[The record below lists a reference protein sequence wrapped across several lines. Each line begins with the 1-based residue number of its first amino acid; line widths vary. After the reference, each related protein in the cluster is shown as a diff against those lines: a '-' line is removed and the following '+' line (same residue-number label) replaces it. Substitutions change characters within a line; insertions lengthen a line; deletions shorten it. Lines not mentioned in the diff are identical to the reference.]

1 MDTVLPDF
9 TRLYCSFARKL
20 STDVQYWSLLQPV
33 FRIWILLISL
43 LTFRMPTKK
52 FCCLNFFFFFNFWR
66 YIYIIFKDKKSK
78 KKSQSRRNQGFSS
91 YFCLVTEGS
100 GSKPLTNGSGSG
112 SRRPKNMW
120 IRNTG
125 RKNAEYAERN
135 FHVQQCLMKL
145 KGQYFKKIKWGII
158 NCPNKNKN
166 FIFLLLLT

>member
-78 KKSQSRRNQGFSS
+78 KKSQSSRNQGFSY
-91 YFCLVTEGS
+91 YFCLVIEGS
-100 GSKPLTNGSGSG
+100 ESGSIPLTNDPDPDPGGPKTCGSGGFGPDSHPDPQHWLQLTRKIDLIYFQNWACSG
-112 SRRPKNMW
+112 CSRRV
-120 IRNTG
+120 TG
-125 RKNAEYAERN
+125 TPWRPAA
-135 FHVQQCLMKL
+135 
-145 KGQYFKKIKWGII
+145 
-158 NCPNKNKN
+158 
-166 FIFLLLLT
+166 